1 MSLSYDEIRA
11 LLTAPGQMFEIEEL
25 DIDGIRMRNWKNTPA
40 SMAAIV
46 EQSRNYGDREFIV
59 YKGERLSYSEHYAR
73 VATLAKR
80 LACDLGVEKGD
91 RVAIAMRNYPEWC
104 IAFWAAASAGAVV
117 VPLNAWWTAEELR
130 YGIEDSGSKLIFVDG
145 ERLERLASV
154 RARCACLQQVVA
166 VRCRDVPADAIDFGD
181 LVAGASPDS
190 VLPAIAFDPE
200 DLATLF
206 YTSGSTGFPK
216 GTMGTQRNFCS
227 AAITVPYNGVR
238 SMLRMGRSPEEL
250 AELQATMVPAA
261 LLTVP
266 LFHVTGCHGIMLGM
280 FVGGGKLVV
289 MHKWDPAEA
298 LDLIEQ
304 ERISLF
310 GAVPTM
316 AWQLVESPG
325 IGKRDLSSLVN
336 IGYGGAPAAPELL
349 RRIKAVLPEALPSN
363 GWGITEASS
372 AITMISGQDYEA
384 RPESVGHA
392 FPIIELKVVNEG
404 GEEVPRGGLGELWIK
419 GPNVVKGYWNKP
431 EATAK
436 SFTQGWFHTG
446 DVGKIDEEGFVY
458 VVDRL
463 KDMIIRG
470 GENVYCAEVEAAL
483 LEHADVN
490 AACVFGV
497 PHRVLGEEV
506 GCVVEVAPDRSIDE
520 QELRQHLASRVAK
533 FKIPTRVWFR
543 HEPLPLGATGKI
555 QKKELR
561 EFYIA
566 QLDN

>member
-1 MSLSYDEIRA
+1 MSMTYEEIRG
-11 LLTAPGQMFEIEEL
+11 LLTAPGQMFELEEIESG
-25 DIDGIRMRNWKNTPA
+25 GIRMRNWKNTPP

-46 EQSRNYGDREFIV
+46 EQTRNFGDREFIV
-59 YKGERLSYSEHYAR
+59 YRDERLSYSEHYAR
-73 VATLAKR
+73 VATLARR
-80 LACDLGVEKGD
+80 LVGDLGVRKGD

-104 IAFWAAASAGAVV
+104 IAFWAAAAAGAVV
-117 VPLNAWWTAEELR
+117 VPLNAWWTGEELR
-130 YGIEDSGSKLIFVDG
+130 YGIEDSGSRLIFVDG
-145 ERLERLASV
+145 ERLERVASI

-166 VRCRDVPADAIDFGD
+166 VRCGEVAGDVIDFAE
-181 LVAGASPDS
+181 LVAGASPDTA
-190 VLPAIAFDPE
+190 LPAIRFEPD

-238 SMLRMGRSPEEL
+238 SLLRMGRSPEEL
-250 AELQATMVPAA
+250 ALLQESMVPSA

-280 FVGGGKLVV
+280 FVGGGKLVI
-289 MHKWDPAEA
+289 MHKWDPIEA

-304 ERISLF
+304 ERITLF

-325 IGKRDLSSLVN
+325 IGTRDLSSVAN

-349 RRIKAVLPEALPSN
+349 RRIKAVLPDALPSN

-372 AITMISGQDYEA
+372 AISMISGLDYEA
-384 RPESVGHA
+384 RPESVGQV
-392 FPIIELKVVNEG
+392 FPICELKVVDESG
-404 GEEVPRGGLGELWIK
+404 GEVRPGELGELWIK

-431 EATAK
+431 EATAQ
-436 SFTQGWFHTG
+436 SFTEGWFHTG
-446 DVGKIDEEGFVY
+446 DVGKVDEEGFVY

-483 LEHADVN
+483 LEHPDVN

-497 PHRVLGEEV
+497 PDTVLGEEV
-506 GCVVEVAPDRSIDE
+506 GCVVEVAPERSIDE
-520 QELRQHLASRVAK
+520 EELRQHLAARIAK
-533 FKIPTRVWFR
+533 FKIPTRMWFR

-561 EFYIA
+561 ELYIA
-566 QLDN
+566 QINS

>member
-1 MSLSYDEIRA
+1 MSMTYEEIRG
-11 LLTAPGQMFEIEEL
+11 LLTAPGQMFELEEIEVG
-25 DIDGIRMRNWKNTPA
+25 GIRMRNWKNTPP

-46 EQSRNYGDREFIV
+46 EQTRNYGDRDFIV
-59 YKGERLSYSEHYAR
+59 YRGERLSYSAHYAR
-73 VATLAKR
+73 VAMLARR
-80 LACDLGVEKGD
+80 LVGDLGVRKGD

-104 IAFWAAASAGAVV
+104 IAFWAAAAAGAVV
-117 VPLNAWWTAEELR
+117 VPLNAWWTGEELR
-130 YGIEDSGSKLIFVDG
+130 YGIEDSGSRLIFVDG
-145 ERLERLASV
+145 ERLERVASV
-154 RARCACLQQVVA
+154 RERCACLQQVVA
-166 VRCRDVPADAIDFGD
+166 VRCDEVPGDVIDFGE
-181 LVAGASPDS
+181 LVEGASPDIA
-190 VLPAIAFDPE
+190 LPAIRFEPD

-238 SMLRMGRSPEEL
+238 SLLRMGRSLEDL
-250 AELQATMVPAA
+250 AVLQSMVPSA

-280 FVGGGKLVV
+280 FVGGGKLVI
-289 MHKWDPAEA
+289 MHKWDPADA

-304 ERISLF
+304 ERITLF

-325 IGKRDLSSLVN
+325 IGARDLSSVAN

-349 RRIKAVLPEALPSN
+349 RRIKAVLPDALPSN

-372 AITMISGQDYEA
+372 AISMISGLDYEA
-384 RPESVGHA
+384 RPESVGHV
-392 FPIIELKVVNEG
+392 FPICELKVVDERG
-404 GEEVPRGGLGELWIK
+404 DEVPRGELGELWIK

-431 EATAK
+431 EATAT
-436 SFTQGWFHTG
+436 SFTEGWFHTG
-446 DVGKIDEEGFVY
+446 DVGKVDEEGFVY

-470 GENVYCAEVEAAL
+470 GENVYCAEVEAAV
-483 LEHADVN
+483 LEHPDVN

-497 PHRVLGEEV
+497 PHKVLGEEV

-520 QELRQHLASRVAK
+520 QELQQHLAARVAK
-533 FKIPTRVWFR
+533 FKIPTRIWFR

-561 EFYIA
+561 ELYIA
-566 QLDN
+566 QIKS